1 MPFSDARECAIMR
14 DILLILIK
22 FSIAAVLFL
31 IVVANL
37 LVRSGV
43 IIYTGC
49 VRHCA
54 ISIFPKLCWSA
65 QFNFAH
71 FFHLDITR

>member
-31 IVVANL
+31 ILTGAVRGDNL
-37 LVRSGV
+37 YGVRASL
-43 IIYTGC
+43 
-49 VRHCA
+49 RDFD
-54 ISIFPKLCWSA
+54 FP
-65 QFNFAH
+65 
-71 FFHLDITR
+71 

>member
-1 MPFSDARECAIMR
+1 MR

-43 IIYTGC
+43 IIYT
-49 VRHCA
+49 VRA
-54 ISIFPKLCWSA
+54 SLRDFDFP
-65 QFNFAH
+65 
-71 FFHLDITR
+71 